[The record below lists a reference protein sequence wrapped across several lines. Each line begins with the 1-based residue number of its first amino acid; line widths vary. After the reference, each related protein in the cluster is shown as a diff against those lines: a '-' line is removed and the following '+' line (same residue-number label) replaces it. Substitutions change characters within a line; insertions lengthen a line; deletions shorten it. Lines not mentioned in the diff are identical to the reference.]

1 MHAKKNLKGHR
12 FWRGGMLQLVAI
24 VVLLGFAIQG
34 RAGEGRAVKS
44 RVAPI
49 YPELARR
56 MKIMGVVEIEAI
68 VDAGGRVVDVRT
80 VSGSR
85 TLSPAAED
93 AVRKWKFV
101 PAAGQTTANV
111 DVNFQLSK

>member
-1 MHAKKNLKGHR
+1 
-12 FWRGGMLQLVAI
+12 
-24 VVLLGFAIQG
+24 
-34 RAGEGRAVKS
+34 
-44 RVAPI
+44 
-49 YPELARR
+49 

-68 VDAGGRVVDVRT
+68 VDAEGKVVDVRT